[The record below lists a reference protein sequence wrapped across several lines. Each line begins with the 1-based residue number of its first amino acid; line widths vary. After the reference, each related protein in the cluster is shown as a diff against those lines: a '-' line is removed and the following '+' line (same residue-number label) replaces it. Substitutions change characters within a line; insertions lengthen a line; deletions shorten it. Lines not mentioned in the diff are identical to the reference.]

1 MCVRVFCWCNEYP
14 REKNVLREERFPL
27 AHSSGGLK
35 SMLGCLIMFRLLA
48 RQKHHCRRALGKAS
62 LFLVDRRK
70 RRKGPQTKHAL
81 PRQSPPPIRLYF
93 LDFLTLAMVPSNSK
107 SISRLVQPWME
118 SELSRSFVNAP
129 WADGQTSLG
138 THASSREHF
147 IPSTAFYTLSSSLW
161 PNTKTPQMSSER
173 SSR

>member
-1 MCVRVFCWCNEYP
+1 MEVSGILCSHFSEPPPGSQTSQQHHQEMVLKGPGRMCVRVFCWCNEYP
-14 REKNVLREERFPL
+14 REKNVLREEKFPL
-27 AHSSGGLK
+27 AHSSGGLQ

-129 WADGQTSLG
+129 
-138 THASSREHF
+138 
-147 IPSTAFYTLSSSLW
+147 
-161 PNTKTPQMSSER
+161 
-173 SSR
+173 